1 MRALVSLACVAI
13 TATAQLCRS
22 SEGIEGR
29 FPQFSPTYD
38 MQSSTI
44 VQPCNQSGFLEPPEF
59 YAQFGI
65 VDVDWSNAKSLW

>member
-1 MRALVSLACVAI
+1 MVVA
-13 TATAQLCRS
+13 AQQCQS
-22 SEGIEGR
+22 HEGIQGR

-44 VQPCNQSGFLEPPEF
+44 VQPCNMTGFLQPPEF

-65 VDVDWSNAKSLW
+65 VDIDWSNAKSMW